1 MKRLIGISI
10 AILLM
15 LSFFTGCGSAKS
27 NQTAAAD
34 FGGTA
39 AAAAQ
44 NPSNEVKVTFSSAE
58 SADSKSAYRSGVENG
73 AAQGNTGSAEAP
85 KEADALAFADSLAG
99 TGSTLDNVNNAILAE
114 RKIIRSANLT
124 IEVENF
130 DEACNNINSI
140 ILGIGIV
147 QQSNINTDR
156 VYVDNQLKLVK
167 NGTIVLR
174 VDKDKF
180 DTVINNLKGIGDVY
194 NQAINGQD
202 VTDRYV
208 DTESTLRLLKLEQS
222 RLEAYLA
229 KLEDLDKIF
238 KTESRLT
245 EIRKEIESLTGNL
258 NKMSSLVELSTITIT
273 LNEKYPGAEKMTK
286 PLTYWQR
293 LLNKLKS
300 SLEGVVEFVGDLLIF
315 VISAIPVLILLGL
328 FLMLGIFI
336 YRKIPRKSRDAVTA
350 AKSSSAEEKKEEHGP
365 Q

>member
-15 LSFFTGCGSAKS
+15 LSIFAGCGSSKS
-27 NQTAAAD
+27 AESTASD
-34 FGGTA
+34 FGGA
-39 AAAAQ
+39 SVAPAQ
-44 NPSNEVKVTFSSAE
+44 NPAGKITAEFSEAQSAGSE
-58 SADSKSAYRSGVENG
+58 GDYRSGVENG
-73 AAQGNTGSAEAP
+73 AAQGNTGSTEAP
-85 KEADALAFADSLAG
+85 KETDALAFADSLAG
-99 TGSTLDNVNNAILAE
+99 TGSTLDSVNNAILAE

-180 DTVINNLKGIGDVY
+180 DTVINNLMGIGDVY

-202 VTDRYV
+202 VTDRFV
-208 DTESTLRLLKLEQS
+208 DTESRLRLLKLEQS
-222 RLEAYLA
+222 RLEAYLV

-245 EIRKEIESLTGNL
+245 EIRQEIESLTGNL

-286 PLTYWQR
+286 PMTYWQR

-300 SLEGVVEFVGDLLIF
+300 SLEGVVEFTGDLLIF

-336 YRKIPRKSRDAVTA
+336 YRKIPRKSRNAVTA
-350 AKSSSAEEKKEEHGP
+350 AKSSSVEEKKEEQGP